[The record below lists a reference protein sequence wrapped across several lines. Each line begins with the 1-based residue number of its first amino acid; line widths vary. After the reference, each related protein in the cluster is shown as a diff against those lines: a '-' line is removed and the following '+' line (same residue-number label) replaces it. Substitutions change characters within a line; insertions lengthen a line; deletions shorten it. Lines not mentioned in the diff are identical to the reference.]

1 MGKKRRKQASPP
13 ERDEAIRST
22 SEYYRLN
29 TRAVEDLVTA
39 DESNSPA
46 VSEEELNKY
55 RGRVRKKLPLW
66 LKVSLVKAWFYGS
79 VCFFFLWGLGGYLA
93 DALDLFFVTAIA
105 LGMVTDLLI
114 NTILRYY
121 AETDGAN
128 DRWMM
133 VPRRGVAGFFLNILY
148 AFLVLGL
155 VDLVYNVINLAIL
168 SVTHATGTV
177 PLGVVDMIYN
187 LVNIAILSLT
197 HETGTVPM
205 GVGPI
210 LFGLFYMG
218 IDTGL
223 IALKHLLGRIVAD
236 ARAKASQPADHGKG
250 NQK

>member
-1 MGKKRRKQASPP
+1 MARRQQKERAPQ
-13 ERDEAIRST
+13 RDEAVKAT

-29 TRAVEDLVTA
+29 TQAVEDLVTA

-46 VSEEELNKY
+46 ASQEELDKY
-55 RGRVRKKLPLW
+55 RGRTRKKLPLW
-66 LKVSLVKAWFYGS
+66 LKVALLKAWFYGS

-105 LGMVTDLLI
+105 LGMVTDLLV

-155 VDLVYNVINLAIL
+155 VDLVYNVINLAI
-168 SVTHATGTV
+168 
-177 PLGVVDMIYN
+177 P
-187 LVNIAILSLT
+187 
-197 HETGTVPM
+197 
-205 GVGPI
+205 
-210 LFGLFYMG
+210 
-218 IDTGL
+218 
-223 IALKHLLGRIVAD
+223 
-236 ARAKASQPADHGKG
+236 ARCPWGWSPSSSASSAWVWTRASSPSSTC
-250 NQK
+250 

>member
-1 MGKKRRKQASPP
+1 MAAARKKKRQEPARKPDR
-13 ERDEAIRST
+13 EEAIQTT
-22 SEYYRLN
+22 SEYYRLK
-29 TRAVEDLVTA
+29 TQAVEDLVTA
-39 DESNSPA
+39 DESNSPV

-55 RGRVRKKLPLW
+55 RGRTRKKLPQW

-79 VCFFFLWGLGGYLA
+79 VCFFFLWGLGGYMA

-114 NTILRYY
+114 NTLLRYY

-133 VPRRGVAGFFLNILY
+133 IPRRGVAGFFMNIAY
-148 AFLVLGL
+148 AFVVLGL
-155 VDLVYNVINLAIL
+155 VDLVYNLINIAIL
-168 SVTHATGTV
+168 SVTRQTDTV
-177 PLGVVDMIYN
+177 PL
-187 LVNIAILSLT
+187 
-197 HETGTVPM
+197 

-223 IALKHLLGRIVAD
+223 IALKHLLCRIVQD
-236 ARAKASQPADHGKG
+236 AKQKAGAPRKG

>member
-1 MGKKRRKQASPP
+1 MAAGGKKKGQAP

-22 SEYYRLN
+22 SEYYRLK
-29 TRAVEDLVTA
+29 TQAVEDLITA
-39 DESNSPA
+39 DESNSPV
-46 VSEEELNKY
+46 VSEEELDKY
-55 RGRVRKKLPLW
+55 RGRTRKKLPKW
-66 LKVSLVKAWFYGS
+66 LKVSLLKAWFYGA
-79 VCFFFLWGLGGYLA
+79 VCFFFMWGLGGYMA

-133 VPRRGVAGFFLNILY
+133 IPRRGVAGFFLNILY

-155 VDLVYNVINLAIL
+155 VDMVYNVINVAIL
-168 SVTHATGTV
+168 SVTHATDTV
-177 PLGVVDMIYN
+177 PL
-187 LVNIAILSLT
+187 
-197 HETGTVPM
+197 

-223 IALKHLLGRIVAD
+223 IALKHLLTSIVSD
-236 ARAKASQPADHGKG
+236 ARQKASGSEKGK
-250 NQK
+250 